1 MHTVVLYSVVSGEDD
16 ESASAKGAFCH
27 PLLLCN
33 YTMVI
38 YHHIEFDQDV
48 RTELTAS
55 HREVPVTRC
64 AKGRPRF
71 MKRPCIVYTTVFCW

>member
-16 ESASAKGAFCH
+16 ESASARGAFCH

-38 YHHIEFDQDV
+38 YHHIVSIRMFGPNLRQAMEKFQSLV
-48 RTELTAS
+48 ALRVGLVS
-55 HREVPVTRC
+55 
-64 AKGRPRF
+64 
-71 MKRPCIVYTTVFCW
+71 